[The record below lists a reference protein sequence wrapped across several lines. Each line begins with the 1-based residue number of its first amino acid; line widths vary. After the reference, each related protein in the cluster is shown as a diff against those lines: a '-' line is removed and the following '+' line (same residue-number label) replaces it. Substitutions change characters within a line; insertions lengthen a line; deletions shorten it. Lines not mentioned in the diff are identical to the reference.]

1 MAGNALSRLLNGLRR
16 EPHDYRASL
25 QTFPDLN
32 VDAVAREMTLARQGA
47 EHGRKEEP
55 ESERAGLDS
64 TETSIV
70 ERVEAAKSSAYAT
83 LLDQKN
89 LYEERLASL
98 DFESRF
104 ADIRQAAP
112 EAISELRASAAL
124 GRDELN
130 RIRRDLAFKEKERDG
145 FRARH
150 RLTRAARIS
159 SGGSK
164 TLKIG
169 VLMVFVLIELFINGS
184 FLAKGNEA
192 GLFGGIIEA
201 LAFAALNV
209 VFSFALAFFGIRL
222 INRRGFFS
230 RLVGLIALVALVA
243 FAVGLN
249 LVLAHYR
256 EVSAEIV
263 EQAGQ
268 QALQRVLTH
277 PLALTDLKSWLLFGI
292 GLAFACFAMID
303 ALLFDDPYPGY
314 AGVEK
319 RLNEAHDRYTA
330 AKRDQIA
337 DLDEI
342 RRQTGEGLEEANRD
356 LSIRRNEY
364 DAILENRARV
374 YTLFA
379 AHQDQLER
387 AANTLLSIY
396 RDANRQARSTP
407 APKRFANPVRIERIK
422 EPLPDTGVGRADL
435 RQAIADAQKLLADQV
450 REVNAEFETLVERY
464 QQIDDLVA
472 E

>member
-1 MAGNALSRLLNGLRR
+1 MASNALSRLLNGLRR

-32 VDAVAREMTLARQGA
+32 VDVVARQMTLALQGA
-47 EHGRKEEP
+47 ERGRKEEP
-55 ESERAGLDS
+55 ESETAGLDS
-64 TETSIV
+64 VEATIV
-70 ERVEAAKSSAYAT
+70 ERVEAAKSSAHAT

-130 RIRRDLAFKEKERDG
+130 RIRRDLAFKEKERDN

-150 RLTRAARIS
+150 RLKRAARIS

-169 VLMVFVLIELFINGS
+169 LLMVFVLIELFINGS

-230 RLVGLIALVALVA
+230 RLLGLIALVALVA
-243 FAVGLN
+243 FAAGLN

-256 EVSAEIV
+256 EVSAEVV

-268 QALQRVLTH
+268 QALQRVLAH
-277 PLALTDLKSWLLFGI
+277 PLALTDLKSWLLFCI

-314 AGVEK
+314 AGVER
-319 RLNEAHDRYTA
+319 RLNAAHDRYTE
-330 AKRDQIA
+330 AKRDKIA

-356 LSIRRNEY
+356 LSVRRNEY

-387 AANTLLSIY
+387 AANSLLSIY

-407 APKRFANPVRIERIK
+407 APKRFADPVRIERIK
-422 EPLPDTGVGRADL
+422 EPLPETGVGRADL

-450 REVNAEFETLVERY
+450 RDVNAEFETLVHRY
-464 QQIDDLVA
+464 HQIDDLVA